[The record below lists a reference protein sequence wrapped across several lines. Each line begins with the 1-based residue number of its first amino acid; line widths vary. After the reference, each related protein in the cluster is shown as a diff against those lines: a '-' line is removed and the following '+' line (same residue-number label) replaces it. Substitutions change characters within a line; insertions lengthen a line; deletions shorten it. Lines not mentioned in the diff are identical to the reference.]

1 MLNDAVWRFVHVLSE
16 HINTMD
22 IYRSTYMYM
31 RTVELAR
38 QTLEERQ
45 RESTG
50 ESPSVACSLTS
61 ATTALGE
68 SAHR

>member
-1 MLNDAVWRFVHVLSE
+1 
-16 HINTMD
+16 
-22 IYRSTYMYM
+22 MYM

-50 ESPSVACSLTS
+50 ESTSVACSLTS

-68 SAHR
+68 SADQVGKIPTSGAGFDKIKKSLCS